1 MHSILLIAKREF
13 TERVR
18 SKVFRITTIL
28 VPLGFLL
35 MVGGIALL
43 SKKVTGL
50 NQIAIASNSA
60 ALAST
65 MEDQLKNGEH
75 PPASVEVVAPAT
87 EADRARLIAELGANK
102 VDGVLWLTQAPG
114 ETQPTAAY
122 YTRSSSDVL
131 AQARLESALGRATV
145 REQLVQKG
153 MSVDE
158 AKSLVKP
165 IDISIL
171 QVKKGEVV
179 KTDATRSYFGIYALV
194 MVLYVAVLFYGTDV
208 ARSVTEEKGTRII
221 EVLLS
226 SAPADSLMMGKLLGV
241 GGAALTQ
248 VALWVL
254 LTLGFAGSGLAA
266 QVGMHGLS
274 SLGINVT
281 ELIFFLVF
289 FLLGFFFYSSLSA
302 ALGSTANSAQEVQQF
317 AFIIIAPLVIAV
329 FMMSYV
335 MSNPSAP
342 LSVVMSLIPPFTPI
356 IMYLRICSQMP
367 PVWQLALSIAL
378 MVASIWGMVWLA
390 ARIYRIGI
398 LMYGKRPNIP
408 EILRWLR
415 YS

>member
-1 MHSILLIAKREF
+1 MHSILLIAKREYI
-13 TERVR
+13 ERVR

-28 VPLGFLL
+28 VPLGLL
-35 MVGGIALL
+35 VMIGAIALL
-43 SKKVTGL
+43 SKKATGL
-50 NQIAIASNSA
+50 NHIVIASNSP
-60 ALAST
+60 ALAAT
-65 MEDQLKNGEH
+65 MQDQLKNGEH
-75 PPASVEVVAPAT
+75 PPASIQVVAPAT
-87 EADRARLIAELGANK
+87 EADRARLTAEISSNQ
-102 VDGVLWLTQAPG
+102 VDGVLWLTLPSGA
-114 ETQPTAAY
+114 TKPTATY

-131 AQARLESALGRATV
+131 AEARLESALGRAAV

-153 MSVDE
+153 MAANE
-158 AKSLVKP
+158 ARDLVKP
-165 IDISIL
+165 IDISML
-171 QVKKGEVV
+171 QVKHGVAV

-194 MVLYVAVLFYGTDV
+194 MVLYVSVLFYGTDV

-241 GGAALTQ
+241 GAAALTQ
-248 VALWVL
+248 VAIWVF
-254 LTLGFAGSGLAA
+254 LTIAVSGSGLAA
-266 QVGMHGLS
+266 QIGMHGLS
-274 SLGINVT
+274 SLGINAT

-289 FLLGFFFYSSLSA
+289 FLLGFFFYSALSA
-302 ALGSTANSAQEVQQF
+302 ALGSTANSSQEVQQF

-335 MSNPSAP
+335 ITNPNAP

-378 MVASIWGMVWLA
+378 MLASIWAMVWLA

>member
-1 MHSILLIAKREF
+1 MHSILLIAKREYV
-13 TERVR
+13 ERVR

-28 VPLGFLL
+28 VPLGLL
-35 MVGGIALL
+35 VMIGAIALI
-43 SKKVTGL
+43 SKKATGL
-50 NQIAIASNSA
+50 NDIVIASNSP
-60 ALAST
+60 ALAAT
-65 MEDQLKNGEH
+65 MQDQLKNGEH
-75 PPASVEVVAPAT
+75 PPASIQVIAPAT
-87 EADRARLIAELGANK
+87 EADRARLTAEISANK
-102 VDGVLWLTQAPG
+102 VDGVLWLTLTPG
-114 ETQPTAAY
+114 AAQPTATY

-131 AQARLESALGRATV
+131 AEARLESALGRAAV

-153 MSVDE
+153 MAANE
-158 AKSLVKP
+158 ARDLVKP
-165 IDISIL
+165 IDISML
-171 QVKKGEVV
+171 QVKHGVAV

-194 MVLYVAVLFYGTDV
+194 MVLYVSVLFYGTDV

-241 GGAALTQ
+241 GAAALTQ
-248 VALWVL
+248 VAIWVF
-254 LTLGFAGSGLAA
+254 LTIAVSGSGLAA
-266 QVGMHGLS
+266 QIGMHGLS
-274 SLGINVT
+274 SLGINAT
-281 ELIFFLVF
+281 ELVFFLIF
-289 FLLGFFFYSSLSA
+289 FLLGFFFYSALSA
-302 ALGSTANSAQEVQQF
+302 ALGSTANSSQEVQQF
-317 AFIIIAPLVIAV
+317 AFIIVAPLVIAV

-335 MSNPSAP
+335 ITNPTAP

-378 MVASIWGMVWLA
+378 MLASIWIMVWLA